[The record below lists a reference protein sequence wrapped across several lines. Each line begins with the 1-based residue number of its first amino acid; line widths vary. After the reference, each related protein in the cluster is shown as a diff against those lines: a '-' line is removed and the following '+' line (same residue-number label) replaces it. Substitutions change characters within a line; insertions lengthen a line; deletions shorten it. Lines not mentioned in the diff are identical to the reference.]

1 MKAEIWKAESRKP
14 KSESRKPNHPRDT
27 VDPPNGKPASQPN
40 GTIGAGVASGF
51 PARDTT
57 DDGAVRVRRF
67 VGEMAPVWRS
77 YVDGHPEGTLF
88 HGLGWKR
95 AVERAFGHRS
105 RYLVAFRED
114 CDGGGGGV
122 SWDHRRDAG
131 ATTVTTTVS
140 TAGATALGGRVVGVF
155 PLFEVNSVLVGRLL
169 VSVPYA
175 TYGGILADD
184 AAAATALFAEA
195 RREGLSS
202 GARSI
207 EMRSIRARVPG
218 VPVHRS
224 HAMFRKALPQ
234 TAADLSKAL
243 PRKARAAARR
253 AAEKYELTVEYD
265 AAALP
270 VVWDLYSRSM
280 RRLGSPNYPL
290 RFFEELVSTAGDG
303 NVVQLIRHR
312 GRPVAGLLT
321 FLHRDT
327 VMPYF
332 AGLDER
338 VAIYGL
344 NNTLYAESMRWGIE
358 HGYRAYD
365 FGRTRIDNAG
375 GYNFKRFCG
384 FEPEVLSFQTYV
396 MPGRAAADLSA
407 GSARWAA
414 ARRVWKTL
422 PLPVTRPLGAWLS
435 RSIPG

>member
-1 MKAEIWKAESRKP
+1 MSNVTHQVMGLR
-14 KSESRKPNHPRDT
+14 SGRSDVRDERGRDANT
-27 VDPPNGKPASQPN
+27 TGQHDRRDAGASIPDRLRHA
-40 GTIGAGVASGF
+40 GGVAGLSVGD
-51 PARDTT
+51 ATNEEAIRI
-57 DDGAVRVRRF
+57 RRF
-67 VGEMAPVWRS
+67 VGEMATAWQS
-77 YVDGHPEGTLF
+77 YVDGHSEGTLF

-95 AVERAFGHRS
+95 AVERAFGHQS
-105 RYLVAFRED
+105 RYLVAFRNDNVGE
-114 CDGGGGGV
+114 
-122 SWDHRRDAG
+122 
-131 ATTVTTTVS
+131 
-140 TAGATALGGRVVGVF
+140 RVVGVF
-155 PLFEVNSVLVGRLL
+155 PLSEVNSVLAGRLL

-184 AAAATALFAEA
+184 AETATALFAEA

-207 EMRSIRARVPG
+207 EMRSIRASVPG

-234 TAADLSKAL
+234 VAAHLSKAL

-253 AAEKYELTVEYD
+253 ATEKYELTVEYD
-265 AAALP
+265 PAALP
-270 VVWDLYSRSM
+270 VVWELYSRSM

-290 RFFEELVSTAGDG
+290 RFFEKLASATGDAH
-303 NVVQLIRHR
+303 VVQVIRHQ

-338 VAIYGL
+338 VSIYGL
-344 NNTLYAESMRWGIE
+344 NNYLYAESMRWGIE
-358 HGYRAYD
+358 RGYRMYD
-365 FGRTRIDNAG
+365 FGRTRIDNTG
-375 GYNFKRFCG
+375 SYNFKRFCG
-384 FEPEVLSFQTYV
+384 FEPELLSFQTYV